1 MILRISYI
9 IIFFFI
15 LLSLFYLNFVKE
27 KKMVSS
33 KIADEEIVEEEIL
46 EEEILEEEILEEE
59 TVEEE
64 NYTSSNILKEV
75 KYSAKDINGNQ
86 LVIEAKEGEI
96 DLSNKNVI
104 FLTDVKALITLNSSE
119 NIQIS
124 SKFGKYNINNYDTI
138 FSKNVII
145 DYQNNKITGEYLDFS
160 LERNS
165 LIASRNIIYRNNKN
179 ILKADVITMDIKT
192 KDIKVQMY
200 EDKKKVNI
208 KSN

>member
-1 MILRISYI
+1 MVLRIFYI

-15 LLSLFYLNFVKE
+15 LLSLFYFNFVKE
-27 KKMVSS
+27 KKTVSS
-33 KIADEEIVEEEIL
+33 KIVEVEIVEEEIVEEEI
-46 EEEILEEEILEEE
+46 
-59 TVEEE
+59 VEEE
-64 NYTSSNILKEV
+64 NYTSSNILKKV

-145 DYQNNKITGEYLDFS
+145 DYQNNKITGDYLDFS

-165 LIASRNIIYRNNKN
+165 LIASRNIIYTNNKN

>member
-1 MILRISYI
+1 MVLRIFYI

-15 LLSLFYLNFVKE
+15 LLSLFYFNFVKE
-27 KKMVSS
+27 KKTVSS
-33 KIADEEIVEEEIL
+33 KIVEEEIVEEEIV
-46 EEEILEEEILEEE
+46 EEEI
-59 TVEEE
+59 VEEE
-64 NYTSSNILKEV
+64 NYTSSNILKKV

-104 FLTDVKALITLNSSE
+104 FLTGVKALITLNSSE
-119 NIQIS
+119 SIQIL

-145 DYQNNKITGEYLDFS
+145 DYQNNKITGDYLDFS

>member
-1 MILRISYI
+1 MKKKIVLRISYI

-15 LLSLFYLNFVKE
+15 LLLVFNLNFKEE
-27 KKMVSS
+27 KK
-33 KIADEEIVEEEIL
+33 IVTTEVIEK
-46 EEEILEEEILEEE
+46 E
-59 TVEEE
+59 TVNEE
-64 NYTSSNILKEV
+64 NYTSSNILKNV
-75 KYSAKDINGNQ
+75 KYSAQDINGNQ

-96 DLSNKNVI
+96 DSSNKNVI
-104 FLTDVKALITLNSSE
+104 FLTGVKASISLNNSE
-119 NIQIS
+119 KIHIS

-145 DYQNNKITGEYLDFS
+145 NYLNNKITGEYLDFS

-165 LIASRNIIYRNNKN
+165 LIASKNIIYTNDKN
-179 ILKADVITMDIKT
+179 ILKADIITMDIKT

>member
-1 MILRISYI
+1 MVLRISYI

-15 LLSLFYLNFVKE
+15 LLSLFYFNFIKE

-33 KIADEEIVEEEIL
+33 KIVEEEII
-46 EEEILEEEILEEE
+46 EEEIIEEEII
-59 TVEEE
+59 EEE
-64 NYTSSNILKEV
+64 NYTSSNILKKV

-86 LVIEAKEGEI
+86 LEIEAKEGEI

-104 FLTDVKALITLNSSE
+104 FLTGVKALITLNSSE
-119 NIQIS
+119 SIQIS
-124 SKFGKYNINNYDTI
+124 SKFGKYNIYNYDTI

-145 DYQNNKITGEYLDFS
+145 DYQNNKITGDYLDFS

-165 LIASRNIIYRNNKN
+165 LIASRNIIYTNNKN